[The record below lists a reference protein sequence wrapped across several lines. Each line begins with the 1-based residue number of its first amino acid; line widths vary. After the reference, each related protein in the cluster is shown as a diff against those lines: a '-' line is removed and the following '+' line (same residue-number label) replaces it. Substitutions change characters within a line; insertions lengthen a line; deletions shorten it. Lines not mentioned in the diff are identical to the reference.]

1 MNTIF
6 IKLNDH
12 ITCKKGVTPDE
23 GEPIY
28 NQIVTSLKEGDNVV
42 LDFSDVEMMTTAF
55 LNVVIGNLYKD
66 YTSEQ
71 LKSML
76 SFENLTESI
85 AFRIKKVTDN
95 AKLFYSNEEKYNQD
109 IEEAINGSK

>member
-1 MNTIF
+1 MNTVS
-6 IKLNDH
+6 IKLNDY

-28 NQIVTSLKEGDNVV
+28 SQIISSFKEGDNVI
-42 LDFSDVEMMTTAF
+42 LDFGDVEMMTTAF

-76 SFENLTESI
+76 SFANLTESI
-85 AFRIKKVTDN
+85 AVRIKRVTDN
-95 AKLFYSNEEKYNQD
+95 AKLFYSNEEKFNQE
-109 IEEAINGSK
+109 IEEAIDGSK